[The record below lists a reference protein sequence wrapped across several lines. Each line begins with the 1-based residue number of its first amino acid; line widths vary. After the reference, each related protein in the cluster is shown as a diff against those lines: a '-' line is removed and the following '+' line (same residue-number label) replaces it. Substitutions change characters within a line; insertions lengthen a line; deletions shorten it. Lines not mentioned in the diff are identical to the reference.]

1 MKNDRVL
8 EEDTEENGKKVELVF
23 GVKLPEMP
31 ETKVM
36 ADNPQVTTLHVAVFG
51 GSGFL
56 KEYVQAEPLS
66 GATTNGDEYSY
77 KVRLSLSDS
86 HLKVHFIANGPST
99 LPFRYED
106 EVMSALSTSNPQDAY
121 WQKIELPNGITAQK
135 NPDGTYIK
143 VNGEYQVTNETKAY
157 FQHIPLIRNFAK
169 IEVITDA
176 DCEANDFHL
185 ISYAV
190 VNKPTKGSI
199 APYNS
204 GAGSFITDYKDKTYA
219 QLKAS
224 YPGNIPADATMDTDI
239 PAPSAFSNAPFY
251 MYERPVPTENPTYI
265 LVYGTYKRSNPQKN
279 CYYRLELMDNEGY
292 YAIYRNF
299 RYQVIITSIKREGSD
314 TPEDA
319 VNAAG
324 SGDVSTDTK
333 TENLSD
339 ISDGRARLYVE
350 YMEKTIIGGGGTVT
364 LKYKFIPDVN
374 STSPNP
380 QSNGDDVVIT
390 PGAAGSSGAVI
401 NGAVT
406 KAASDDSDGW
416 RTLSFTAATASNLT
430 KTQTL
435 NIQGNY
441 TYQGVAH
448 RLFRNVTFKLLETQN
463 LTVVCNPSELE
474 HGAGK
479 LVDVLIKLP
488 KDLPRSFFPMKLH
501 IEVEKL
507 SLTPYNDNLPV
518 YPGKSLVDGTTNT
531 YYFVKE
537 LTYDDYLALQDASTD
552 DKVTVTTHFKTTKD
566 ASDSQVYVTAQY
578 FNTNHG
584 GFTTYTMKDFTDLKF
599 SNYVQTEPNEPVTF
613 EFDMNGS
620 DVPSTVTLTLTGL
633 KPDPSS
639 ATGATLVQIGSS
651 NSYTWTP
658 SGSSASIGLLTTT
671 DGGYYKVEL
680 SANHYNNAALDN
692 LQSYSNP
699 RFTNT
704 VTAGP
709 NKTVTFA
716 YSYPNAAS
724 VQPVTF
730 TLSGLKPRDT
740 DTQFQDLGG
749 GKWLYTPSSA
759 TAAQTVTFVTS
770 GWNSQVSVSMSG
782 DSYYDAGP
790 VTMNTRLT
798 VVTGAID
805 FSFGGNGAA
814 SGPQR
819 STTVTV
825 YTTTGTPIASFTLNN
840 SNQNRRNGAQFEVDL
855 SNISDNENVYFS
867 FTRTQNP
874 TGTYYTTSTYTLTQM
889 QNATNTNGGRLSVS
903 GYTTT
908 VPATFVP

>member
-1 MKNDRVL
+1 MKRLIYIFLILLGFTSCVKNDRVL
-8 EEDTEENGKKVELVF
+8 EEDPEASGEKVELVF

-692 LQSYSNP
+692 LQSYNNP
-699 RFTNT
+699 RFTSPTGNIG
-704 VTAGP
+704 AGASQE
-709 NKTVTFA
+709 VQFA
-716 YSYPNAAS
+716 YNYPNAAS

-730 TLSGLKPRDT
+730 TLAGLRPRST

-759 TAAQTVTFVTS
+759 TAAQTVYFETTA
-770 GWNSQVSVSMSG
+770 WNASVSVSMDG
-782 DSYYDAGP
+782 DSYYAAGP
-790 VTMNTRLT
+790 YTKNAVTSVSIGYRTINFTYRNTRIYVLNSAPT
-798 VVTGAID
+798 EVT
-805 FSFGGNGAA
+805 SFMTRNNTSATNNSAVTLQRTNFEDDKIYFRCEYNGQTYY
-814 SGPQR
+814 SGPH
-819 STTVTV
+819 T
-825 YTTTGTPIASFTLNN
+825 AANL
-840 SNQNRRNGAQFEVDL
+840 
-855 SNISDNENVYFS
+855 
-867 FTRTQNP
+867 
-874 TGTYYTTSTYTLTQM
+874 
-889 QNATNTNGGRLSVS
+889 TNGIISW
-903 GYTTT
+903 TTAN
-908 VPATFVP
+908 PFN